1 MRDSRAPIDQH
12 SRIPL
17 TVVGGLPEAGRSSFI
32 RHLLT
37 ESGERLTAVVAGDVA
52 IDPSFIA
59 QRDGSLCHLRNGSV
73 CFAAEDDG
81 AALLAALAESG
92 NRPEHV
98 VFEGAAA
105 RDLRRLSGYGYM
117 PGYRLDGI
125 VIVVDAPSVWRY
137 AKEGTGSSNF
147 AEQVGVADVILLNK
161 LDLLD
166 PDQADDAHS
175 FLDAI
180 APASRILS
188 CNHAR
193 VAPALVLGAPPRPD
207 ARAIVTE
214 WTNDF
219 TFGRARGRAPLYDA
233 EQCRTWRLVREEP
246 IDGRE
251 FRTWVRRL
259 PTTILSGRGEVFLSE
274 ERQHRHVFHL
284 MGSRWYLERGA
295 LWRDD
300 VPSTQVRLAGTLG
313 RRRVMPRSP
322 ALQASGD
329 PPFAGGVI

>member
-1 MRDSRAPIDQH
+1 
-12 SRIPL
+12 L
-17 TVVGGLPEAGRSSFI
+17 TQ
-32 RHLLT
+32 
-37 ESGERLTAVVAGDVA
+37 SGERLTAVVAGNVA
-52 IDPSFIA
+52 IDPSLIA
-59 QRDGSLCHLRNGSV
+59 QRDGSLVHLCNGSV
-73 CFAAEDDG
+73 CFIADDDG
-81 AALLAALAESG
+81 AALLAALAEG
-92 NRPEHV
+92 NNRPDHV

-117 PGYRLDGI
+117 PGYHLDGI
-125 VIVVDAPSVWRY
+125 VIVVDAPTVWRY
-137 AKEGTGSSNF
+137 AKEGTGTSNF

-161 LDLLD
+161 LDLLE
-166 PDQADDAHS
+166 PDQADAAHC

-180 APASRILS
+180 APASRVLS

-193 VAPALVLGAPPRPD
+193 VAPALVLGASSRPD

-219 TFGRARGRAPLYDA
+219 VFGRARGRTPAYDA

-246 IDGRE
+246 VDGRE

-259 PTTILSGRGEVFLSE
+259 PTTILSGRGQVYLSE

-300 VPSTQVRLAGTLG
+300 VPSTQLRLAGTVG
-313 RRRVMPRSP
+313 RRRVIRSP
-322 ALQASGD
+322 ALHASAD